1 MYEGH
6 LINSGGLQG
15 HSIGDHYPLIII
27 GRKVGYQ
34 AINAATSREYKIHL
48 TYAAALDEGLEF
60 ERFLCE
66 QQR

>member
-34 AINAATSREYKIHL
+34 AINAATDTEYDIHE
-48 TYAAALDEGLEF
+48 TYEAALAEGLRGEA
-60 ERFLCE
+60 R
-66 QQR
+66 